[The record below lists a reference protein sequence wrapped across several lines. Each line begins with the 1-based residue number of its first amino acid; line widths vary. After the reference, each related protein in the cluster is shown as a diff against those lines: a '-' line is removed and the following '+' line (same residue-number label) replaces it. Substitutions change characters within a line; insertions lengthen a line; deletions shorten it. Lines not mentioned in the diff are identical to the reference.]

1 MDTYD
6 LYCERVG
13 PGLLAEPVNAG
24 TNAAF
29 LLVAWWLWRYARSR
43 GVTTTGVRVLLGLI
57 VCIGIGSALFHTFA
71 TLWARVLDELPIL
84 VFQLV
89 FLWSYVRRIVGWPR
103 WAAATCVATYLG
115 AAVIARQ
122 FPHLLNGSL
131 IYVPAIFMTLALG
144 AYHWWHQ
151 FAGRVHLLIA
161 TPLLLL
167 AIGLRTADAAVCTQ
181 FPLGTHFAWHLL
193 VAIVI
198 WLCMTALLAAGAV
211 RAGACA
217 RLRME

>member
-29 LLVAWWLWRYARSR
+29 FLVAWWLWRYARSH
-43 GVTTTGVRVLLGLI
+43 GVATTDVRVLLGLV

-89 FLWSYVRRIVGWPR
+89 FLWGYVRRIVGWPR
-103 WAAATCVATYLG
+103 WAAATCIATYLG
-115 AAVIARQ
+115 AAVFARQ
-122 FPHLLNGSL
+122 FPQLLNGSL
-131 IYVPAIFMTLALG
+131 IYAPAVLMTLALG
-144 AYHWWHQ
+144 VHHWRRQ
-151 FAGRVHLLIA
+151 SATRAHLLSA
-161 TPLLLL
+161 TALLLL
-167 AIGLRTADAAVCTQ
+167 AIGLRTADDAVCTQ

-198 WLCMTALLAAGAV
+198 WLCMTALLSPRAV
-211 RAGACA
+211 RGSSLA
-217 RLRME
+217 